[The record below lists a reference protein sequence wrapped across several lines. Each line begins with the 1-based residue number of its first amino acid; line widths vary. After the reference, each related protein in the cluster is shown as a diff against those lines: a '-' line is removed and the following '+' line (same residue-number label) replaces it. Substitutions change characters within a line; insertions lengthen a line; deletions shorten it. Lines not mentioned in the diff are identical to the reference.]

1 MGLDCLF
8 SHFITL
14 VTYFLL
20 GDSANALE
28 TRLKAMP
35 VYLDHAATSPI
46 RPSVLA
52 RYTKVL
58 EQIGNPASVHSFGQ
72 SSRQLLEEAREQI
85 AVSIMCDRN
94 EVIFTSGGTE
104 SDNLAVKGLYWQ
116 RHAED
121 RNRTLII
128 SSSAEHAAVLDSV
141 NWLVSEQGAEAYFVA
156 MDQDGVLDL
165 QDLESVLSERADQV
179 ALISLMWANNEI
191 GVVHPIKKITE
202 LAARHKIP
210 VHSDAIAAL
219 GHIPVDFTN
228 SGLAAMTITGHKL
241 GSPVGVG
248 ALILSRNQKVTPV
261 VHGGGQERNLRSGT
275 PDAAAAA
282 AFALAVIEAVGEQAA
297 LALLH
302 AKLSEKL
309 VAGVRLVAPDVKV
322 SSENVDRLA
331 NNVHFRFPGCLGD
344 SLLFLMDLNGVS
356 ISTGSACAA
365 GVSSPSHVVLSLG
378 ADSDEAMGTMRITFG
393 HSSSD
398 SDVDAFLEAFPKAY
412 EGAKKAG
419 LTRR

>member
-1 MGLDCLF
+1 
-8 SHFITL
+8 
-14 VTYFLL
+14 
-20 GDSANALE
+20 
-28 TRLKAMP
+28 MP

-46 RPSVLA
+46 RPSVLE
-52 RYTKVL
+52 RYTKTL
-58 EQIGNPASVHSFGQ
+58 AQIGNPASVHSFGQ

-85 AVSIMCDRN
+85 ARSLDCDRN
-94 EVIFTSGGTE
+94 EVVFTSGGTE

-116 RHAED
+116 RHAEN

-156 MDQDGVLDL
+156 MDENGVLDL
-165 QDLESVLSERADQV
+165 EDLERVLRERADQV

-191 GVVHPIKKITE
+191 GVVHPIKKITA
-202 LAARHKIP
+202 LASKYDIP

-219 GHIPVDFTN
+219 GHIPVDFKD
-228 SGLAAMTITGHKL
+228 SGLSAMTITGHKL

-248 ALILSRNQKVTPV
+248 ALILSRKQKVTAV
-261 VHGGGQERNLRSGT
+261 LHGGGQERNLRSGT
-275 PDAAAAA
+275 PDAAAAD
-282 AFALAVIEAVGEQAA
+282 AFALAVEEAVREQET
-297 LALLH
+297 LAVSH
-302 AKLSEKL
+302 GKLSARL
-309 VAGVRLVAPDVKV
+309 VAGVKLCAPDVKV
-322 SSENVDRLA
+322 SSENVERLS

-378 ADSDEAMGTMRITFG
+378 ADADEAMGTMRITLG
-393 HSSSD
+393 HNSTEAD
-398 SDVDAFLEAFPKAY
+398 IDAFLEAFPKAH

>member
-1 MGLDCLF
+1 
-8 SHFITL
+8 
-14 VTYFLL
+14 
-20 GDSANALE
+20 
-28 TRLKAMP
+28 MP

-52 RYTKVL
+52 RYTKTL
-58 EQIGNPASVHSFGQ
+58 AQIGNPASVHSYGQ
-72 SSRQLLEEAREQI
+72 SSRQLLEQAREQI
-85 AVSIMCDRN
+85 AKSLDCDRN
-94 EVIFTSGGTE
+94 EVLFTSGGTE

-116 RHAED
+116 RHAEE

-156 MDQDGVLDL
+156 MDHNGVLDL
-165 QDLESVLSERADQV
+165 EDLEQVLAKRADQV

-202 LAARHKIP
+202 LAATYGIP

-219 GHIPVDFTN
+219 GHIPVNFKD
-228 SGLAAMTITGHKL
+228 SGLSAMTITGHKL

-248 ALILSRNQKVTPV
+248 ALILSRAQKMTPV
-261 VHGGGQERNLRSGT
+261 MHGGGQERNLRSGT
-275 PDAAAAA
+275 PDAAAAD
-282 AFALAVIEAVGEQAA
+282 AFALAVEEAVSEQKA
-297 LALLH
+297 LANLH
-302 AKLSEKL
+302 ATLSARL
-309 VAGVRLVAPDVKV
+309 IAGVKLVAPDVKV
-322 SSENVDRLA
+322 SSENVDRLS

-365 GVSSPSHVVLSLG
+365 GVASPSHVVLSLG
-378 ADSDEAMGTMRITFG
+378 ADADEAMGTMRITFG
-393 HSSSD
+393 HNSNEA
-398 SDVDAFLEAFPKAY
+398 DVDAFLEAFPNAY

>member
-1 MGLDCLF
+1 
-8 SHFITL
+8 
-14 VTYFLL
+14 
-20 GDSANALE
+20 
-28 TRLKAMP
+28 MP

-52 RYTKVL
+52 HYSSLLGQV
-58 EQIGNPASVHSFGQ
+58 GNPASVHSFGQ
-72 SSRQLLEEAREQI
+72 TSRQILEEARESI
-85 AVSIMCDRN
+85 AASLGCDRN

-104 SDNLAVKGLYWQ
+104 SDNLAVKGLYWH
-116 RHAED
+116 RHGQD
-121 RNRTLII
+121 TNRNLII
-128 SSSAEHAAVLDSV
+128 TSSAEHAAVLDAV
-141 NWLVSEQGAEAYFVA
+141 NWLVAEQGAEAYFVP
-156 MDQDGVLDL
+156 MNQDGEL
-165 QDLESVLSERADQV
+165 DLESLAKVIAERHDQV

-191 GVVHPIKKITE
+191 GVVHPIQDIVA
-202 LAARHKIP
+202 LAKPHAIP

-219 GHIPVDFTN
+219 GHIPVNFQA
-228 SGLAAMTITGHKL
+228 SGVSALTITGHKI

-248 ALILSRNQKVTPV
+248 ALILSRSTKLTPV

-275 PDAAAAA
+275 PDAAAASA
-282 AFALAVIEAVGEQAA
+282 MALAVKEAVSEQAQKRT
-297 LALLH
+297 LH
-302 AKLSEKL
+302 EKLSARL
-309 VAGVRLVAPDVKV
+309 IAGVREIAPEVKV
-322 SSENVDRLA
+322 SSEHSPRLA

-344 SLLFLMDLNGVS
+344 SLLFLMDINGVS

-393 HSSSD
+393 HTSTE
-398 SDVDAFLEAFPKAY
+398 SDVDAFLNAFPAAY

>member
-1 MGLDCLF
+1 LA
-8 SHFITL
+8 II
-14 VTYFLL
+14 
-20 GDSANALE
+20 ANALE
-28 TRLKAMP
+28 TRLKAMS

-52 RYTKVL
+52 RYTQAL
-58 EQIGNPASVHSFGQ
+58 AQIGNPASVHTFGQ

-85 AVSIMCDRN
+85 AKGLDCDRN
-94 EVIFTSGGTE
+94 EVVFTSGGTE

-116 RHAED
+116 RHAENRD
-121 RNRTLII
+121 RTLII

-156 MDQDGVLDL
+156 MDQNGVLDL
-165 QDLESVLSERADQV
+165 EDLERVLQDRADQV
-179 ALISLMWANNEI
+179 ALVSLMWANNEI
-191 GVVHPIKKITE
+191 GVIHPMKKITE
-202 LAARHKIP
+202 LAAKHKVP

-219 GHIPVDFTN
+219 GHIPVNFKS
-228 SGLAAMTITGHKL
+228 SGLSAMTITGHKL
-241 GSPVGVG
+241 GSPVGIG
-248 ALILSRNQKVTPV
+248 ALILSRNQKITPV
-261 VHGGGQERNLRSGT
+261 MHGGGQERNLRSGT

-282 AFALAVIEAVGEQAA
+282 AFALAITEAVEEQAA
-297 LALLH
+297 LATLH
-302 AKLSEKL
+302 ARLSARL
-309 VAGVRLVAPDVKV
+309 VAGVKRVAPDVKI
-322 SSENVDRLA
+322 SSEHVERLS

-378 ADSDEAMGTMRITFG
+378 ADTDEAMGTMRITFG
-393 HSSSD
+393 HNSTEA
-398 SDVDAFLEAFPKAY
+398 DVDAFLEAFPKAY
-412 EGAKKAG
+412 EGAKRAG

>member
-1 MGLDCLF
+1 
-8 SHFITL
+8 
-14 VTYFLL
+14 
-20 GDSANALE
+20 
-28 TRLKAMP
+28 MP

-52 RYTKVL
+52 HYTSLLGQV
-58 EQIGNPASVHSFGQ
+58 GNPASVHSFGQ
-72 SSRQLLEEAREQI
+72 TSRQILEEARESI
-85 AVSIMCDRN
+85 AASLGCDRN

-104 SDNLAVKGLYWQ
+104 SDNLAVKGLYWH
-116 RHAED
+116 RHGQD
-121 RNRTLII
+121 TNRNLII
-128 SSSAEHAAVLDSV
+128 TSSAEHAAVLDAV
-141 NWLVSEQGAEAYFVA
+141 NWLVAEQGAEAYFVP
-156 MDQDGVLDL
+156 MNQEGELDL
-165 QDLESVLSERADQV
+165 GALANVITERSNQI

-191 GVVHPIKKITE
+191 GVVHPIQEIVA
-202 LAARHKIP
+202 LAKPHSIP

-219 GHIPVDFTN
+219 GHIPVNFEA
-228 SGLAAMTITGHKL
+228 SGVSAITITGHKV

-248 ALILSRNQKVTPV
+248 ALILSRSTKLTPV

-275 PDAAAAA
+275 PDAAAASA
-282 AFALAVIEAVGEQAA
+282 MALAVKEAVAEQP
-297 LALLH
+297 LKRTLH
-302 AKLSEKL
+302 EKLSAKLI
-309 VAGVRLVAPDVKV
+309 AGVRAIAPEVKV
-322 SSENVDRLA
+322 SSEHSPRLS

-344 SLLFLMDLNGVS
+344 SLLFLMDIKGVS

-393 HSSSD
+393 HTSSE
-398 SDVDAFLEAFPKAY
+398 SDVDAFLGAFPAAY